1 MSSTTGHNASGE
13 SAAAAVQVPSL
24 PPPQYT
30 PAVKAYKNVSFL
42 NSDASRS
49 VRILC
54 EYEVG

>member
-1 MSSTTGHNASGE
+1 MSATNDTTAP
-13 SAAAAVQVPSL
+13 AAHVPAL
-24 PPPQYT
+24 PQPQYT

-54 EYEVG
+54 EYEVR